1 MCYNVVVLFFCII
14 NSSDFRLHQCLI
26 KMETNRHTKIDL
38 ANLHSSEFKGLV
50 IYVDNIYLGCLN
62 LSTILEC
69 EKDNV
74 Q

>member
-1 MCYNVVVLFFCII
+1 
-14 NSSDFRLHQCLI
+14 
-26 KMETNRHTKIDL
+26 METNRHTKIDL
-38 ANLHSSEFKGLV
+38 ANLHSSEIKGLV